1 MEGWPSGQQ
10 QEGHGLTWFQEEG
23 RNIKLSHWGGLE
35 KVKLLT
41 VLREMLTGQG
51 FGEVLEGCSRARGK
65 GGFLRK

>member
-23 RNIKLSHWGGLE
+23 RNLKLSHWGGLE

-41 VLREMLTGQG
+41 QRDAHRPGVGERVLK
-51 FGEVLEGCSRARGK
+51 GCSRA
-65 GGFLRK
+65 GGVGVLRK

>member
-23 RNIKLSHWGGLE
+23 RNLKLSHWGGLE

-41 VLREMLTGQG
+41 VLREMLTGQVLG
-51 FGEVLEGCSRARGK
+51 VLEGCSQA
-65 GGFLRK
+65 GGREGVLRK